1 MDDSPKLF
9 QGNDRWRF
17 PLPRAIA
24 GLPLRYLL
32 TTLMLEAGRPVSVRE
47 LVVWCARE
55 GVVFQGRPSKV
66 ISDSLRWEIRRGR
79 VMRLRRGIYRATGAA
94 IPRSTRH
101 WIAKRVG
108 QLRVYL
114 AAVRAQAIETPW
126 RPQARLSTLQ
136 II

>member
-1 MDDSPKLF
+1 MDDAPKLF
-9 QGNDRWRF
+9 QGDDRWRF
-17 PLPRAIA
+17 RLPAAIA

-66 ISDSLRWEIRRGR
+66 ISDSLRWEIGRGR
-79 VMRLRRGIYRATGAA
+79 VIRLRRGIYRATGGA

-114 AAVRAQAIETPW
+114 AAVRAQAVETSW